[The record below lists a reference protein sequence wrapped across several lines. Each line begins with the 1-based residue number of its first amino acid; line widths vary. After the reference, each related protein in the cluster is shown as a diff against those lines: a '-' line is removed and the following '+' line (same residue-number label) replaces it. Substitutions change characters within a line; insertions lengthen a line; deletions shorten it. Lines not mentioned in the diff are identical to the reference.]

1 VLWQTSR
8 LRIADLIYIKRWLAA
23 IAGFERYSMTNLM
36 SAKRQLSGVAT
47 LISVDRRAQ
56 KPIYL
61 QIYEAFRTRIIHRE
75 LRPGQLVPSTR
86 QLADDLRVS
95 RFPVLNAYAQLLA
108 EGYFESRTGAGTFIA
123 ISLPEEQGYQNHKTL
138 VNPASGLRKIAARA
152 STLPRY
158 VSPSWTEGLG
168 PFQVGHPEL
177 EAFSLK
183 IWSKLVARHSRN
195 MRPSDLQYGDAM
207 GSETLRGVVAMY
219 LRTSR
224 AVLCEADQIMIVSGS
239 QQALDITARVL
250 LDPGAPVWV
259 EEPGYWLV
267 HHVLKAAGCRA
278 VPVTVDPEGL
288 DVSAGIKLSP
298 EARAAFVAPSHQ
310 YPLGVTMSATR
321 RFQLLEWAQNAG
333 SWIVEDDYDSEY
345 RYESPPISSLQGLDT
360 NSRVIYIGT
369 FSKVLFPSLRLGYI
383 VIPSDLVDRFAAVR
397 QSMDLCPSPFN
408 QAVLTEFIREGH
420 FARHI
425 RKMRQVYRERRRV
438 LAQEIEREL
447 YPSCTIIGGEAGM
460 HLTILINDEIRDSEI
475 AAKAAER
482 KLWLS
487 ALSLSYVGNAARQGF
502 VLGFGNTRAS
512 EIPSAVRLLKKLL
525 KA

>member
-1 VLWQTSR
+1 
-8 LRIADLIYIKRWLAA
+8 
-23 IAGFERYSMTNLM
+23 MTNLM
-36 SAKRQLSGVAT
+36 SSKSHLRGVAT

-56 KPIYL
+56 KPIYK
-61 QIYEAFRTRIIHRE
+61 QIYAAFRTRIIERE

-86 QLADDLRVS
+86 ELARELRVS

-123 ISLPEEQGYQNHKTL
+123 GSLPEDPLPQTHQTL
-138 VNPASGLRKIAARA
+138 VNPAPESRTIAARA

-158 VSPSWTEGLG
+158 VGPSWTQGLG

-177 EAFSLK
+177 EAFPLK
-183 IWSKLVARHSRN
+183 TWSKLVARYSRN
-195 MRPSDLQYGDAM
+195 MRQSDLQYGDAM
-207 GSETLRGVVAMY
+207 GLKALRETMAVY

-224 AVLCEADQIMIVSGS
+224 AVRCEAGQIMIVSGS
-239 QQALDITARVL
+239 QQALDITTRVL
-250 LDPGAPVWV
+250 IDPGAQVWV

-278 VPVTVDPEGL
+278 VPIPVDQEGL
-288 DVSAGIKLSP
+288 NVSAGIRLCP

-321 RFQLLEWAQNAG
+321 RFQLLEWAQEAG
-333 SWIVEDDYDSEY
+333 SWIIEDDYDSEY

-369 FSKVLFPSLRLGYI
+369 FSKVLFPSLRLGYV
-383 VIPSDLVDRFAAVR
+383 VIPPDLVDRFAAVR
-397 QSMDLCPSPFN
+397 QSMDLCPAPIN

-425 RKMRQVYRERRRV
+425 RKMRQIYAERRRV
-438 LAQEIEREL
+438 LVQEVEREL
-447 YPSCTIIGGEAGM
+447 YPSCTIVGGEAGM
-460 HLTILINDEIRDSEI
+460 HLTILIGGGILDTEI

-482 KLWLS
+482 KLRLS
-487 ALSLSYVGNAARQGF
+487 ALSLSYVGDAPRQGF

-512 EIPSAVRLLKKLL
+512 QIPGAVRFLKKLL